1 MTSPAVTSPKRRPR
15 HTLLLARHA
24 KSKWGLEVDDHD
36 RPLSG
41 RGRRDGVALGQFL
54 AGNGYRPDLVLSSTA
69 TRARQT
75 WQRAVLGGAVAGEV
89 RYDDRI
95 YEAWAGALAKLVR
108 RLPDETGT
116 ALLIGHS
123 PGIAELVRLLAGRRG
138 PESAW
143 TRLEAKYPT
152 SGLAVLH
159 TDADWAGLEPGAAV
173 LVDFVVPRGT

>member
-1 MTSPAVTSPKRRPR
+1 MTPPNDPPRR
-15 HTLLLARHA
+15 TLLLARHA

-41 RGRRDGVALGQFL
+41 RGRRDGVALGEFL
-54 AGNGYRPDLVLSSTA
+54 AGNGYKPDIVICSTA

-75 WQRAVLGGAVAGEV
+75 WERAVLGGAVAREV

-108 RLPDETGT
+108 RLPEDAET

-123 PGIAELVRLLAGRRG
+123 PGLPELARLLADRRG
-138 PESAW
+138 QKKAW
-143 TRLEAKYPT
+143 TRLETKYPT
-152 SGLAVLH
+152 SGLAILQ
-159 TDADWAGLEPGAAV
+159 TDLDWSEAHPGTAV
-173 LVDFVVPRGT
+173 LSDFVVPRGSD